1 MEERLIPLNAVLD
14 LATPSGIN
22 RAALAEAGFQVAGLE
37 VPCVTPAGSVVVDIV
52 LAHIQISHMIVV
64 EAKSGNN
71 VEEPQAKRYQALEA
85 RTVVRGAFVTLRERV
100 DPQLDVMYACLS
112 DHAARVKLGLS
123 QARTPFPILVVHP
136 DKVTL
141 ENAEQASSVL
151 QEALASPVSLLAPP
165 ARHIPF
171 DHDSDL
177 DEIEPY
183 VMAAL
188 VAATARRVPMISL
201 GTLTES
207 ATPHYVLYGT
217 TSQTRLRRKAGEVA
231 RRIASADPGTFEY
244 HPPAGNHDGFVKLL
258 RTPED
263 NDPRGRTQGYQRLA
277 RVRQTRRRGPDPT
290 ASGQLSLLDQLEEA
304 DNEGRNDMEEEDRTG
319 GTP

>member
-14 LATPSGIN
+14 LATPGGIN
-22 RAALAEAGFQVAGLE
+22 RPVLAEAGYQVAGLE
-37 VPCVTPAGSVVVDIV
+37 IPCVTPAGNVVVDIV
-52 LAHIQISHMIVV
+52 LAHTEISHMIAV
-64 EAKSGNN
+64 EAKSGSN
-71 VEEPQAKRYQALEA
+71 VEEPQAERYQALEA
-85 RTVVRGAFVTLRERV
+85 RTVVRGAFVTLRERA
-100 DPQLDVMYACLS
+100 DPQLDVMYACLA
-112 DHAARVKLGLS
+112 DHAARVRLGLS
-123 QARTPFPILVVHP
+123 QARTPFPMLVVHP

-141 ENAEQASSVL
+141 ENAEQASSAVR
-151 QEALASPVSLLAPP
+151 EALASPVPLLAPP

-188 VAATARRVPMISL
+188 VAAIARRVPMISL
-201 GTLTES
+201 STLTES
-207 ATPHYVLYGT
+207 ATSHYVLYGT
-217 TSQTRLRRKAGEVA
+217 TTQTRLRRKVGEA
-231 RRIASADPGTFEY
+231 AQRIATADPGTFQY

-277 RVRQTRRRGPDPT
+277 RVRQTRRGRHDPT

-304 DNEGRNDMEEEDRTG
+304 DDEGRNDMEEADRTG